1 MNTLLALWRLNRI
14 SFSRSKPPSIL
25 YEYVGYVKSES
36 KPNTIYH
43 TIVRVYVNNYK
54 LKLCS
59 FTCECPY
66 FTFKG
71 KCKHIKALYETV
83 KKDIINRLAYDIPL
97 SLDGD
102 IA

>member
-1 MNTLLALWRLNRI
+1 VNLNIVLWKLNRI
-14 SFSRSKPPSIL
+14 GVRKRAIL

-36 KPNTIYH
+36 KPNTVYH

-54 LKLCS
+54 LKLYS

-66 FTFKG
+66 FIFKG

-97 SLDGD
+97 ADGD

>member
-1 MNTLLALWRLNRI
+1 M
-14 SFSRSKPPSIL
+14 SFSKSKPSIL
-25 YEYVGYVKSES
+25 YEYIGYVRSES
-36 KPNTIYH
+36 KPNTVYH

-54 LKLCS
+54 LKLYS

-71 KCKHIKALYETV
+71 KCKHVKALYETI
-83 KKDIINRLAYDIPL
+83 KKDVINRLAYDTPL
-97 SLDGD
+97 AYLDGD